1 MTTESTN
8 GDEQPTCGHPTTTT
22 GGPCQRPVSTLEDRC
37 YLHADDG
44 GVPDDHG
51 APDGNHNRT
60 ETGLHMSVK
69 RRIEWFKETKDY
81 DLFTDYYVDF
91 HGKGENKSQAA
102 ALASAAVI
110 RDRLERHLLTDG
122 VFYDKQI
129 ADVDELIESGM
140 DPEAA
145 REAAFVKKP
154 RVQTLEAYT
163 DAMREVRLGLDY
175 EGVTG
180 DSGGSGALPDGAS
193 AMWED

>member
-1 MTTESTN
+1 
-8 GDEQPTCGHPTTTT
+8 
-22 GGPCQRPVSTLEDRC
+22 
-37 YLHADDG
+37 
-44 GVPDDHG
+44 
-51 APDGNHNRT
+51 
-60 ETGLHMSVK
+60 
-69 RRIEWFKETKDY
+69 
-81 DLFTDYYVDF
+81 VDF

-122 VFYDKQI
+122 VFYDKQV
-129 ADVDELIESGM
+129 ADVDDLIESGM

-154 RVQTLEAYT
+154 KIQTLEAYT

-193 AMWED
+193 AMWEN